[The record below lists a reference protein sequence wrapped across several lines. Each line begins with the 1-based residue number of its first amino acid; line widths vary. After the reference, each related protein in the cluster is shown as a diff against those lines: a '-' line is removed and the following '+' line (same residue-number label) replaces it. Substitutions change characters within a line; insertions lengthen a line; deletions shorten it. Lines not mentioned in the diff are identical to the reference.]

1 MSSVDGIQ
9 GNALLDSMRV
19 ESGNEPVY
27 ETQKERQELTQED
40 FFSLL
45 TQQLAYQDPFK
56 PVENA
61 EMVSQMTGFSTSE
74 GIAELNNQMT
84 GLNDIMASNQALQ
97 ASTLVGQQVLTPG
110 NKIYSEGG
118 QGGIG
123 EINVDSPTKTV
134 TVRITDQVGQLVK
147 SIPLGDLGNGAKTF
161 EWDGTDT
168 AGNPVADGAYT
179 ISASGNQDGTAT
191 SVGVSTY
198 ARVQSVSLNNA
209 GGEAQVNLAG
219 LGSINLSDV
228 KEVTKG

>member
-9 GNALLDSMRV
+9 SNALLDSMRV

-74 GIAELNNQMT
+74 GIAELNKQMT

-97 ASTLVGQQVLTPG
+97 ASTLVGQQVLTPD

-118 QGGIG
+118 QGGMG
-123 EINVDSPTKTV
+123 EVNIDSPSKTV
-134 TVRITDQVGQLVK
+134 TVRVTDQVGQLIK
-147 SIPLGDLGNGAKTF
+147 SIPLGDLPNGTKTF

-168 AGNPVADGAYT
+168 AGNPVANGSYSIT
-179 ISASGNQDGTAT
+179 ASGNQNGQAT

-198 ARVQSVSLNNA
+198 ARVESVSLNNA